1 MKKQNKGLIN
11 AIKQRFFNR
20 FLPIW
25 AVLLFD
31 ITSVFLLFYFTVLLL
46 HNFGDVEFDKIKI
59 LFWALL
65 ASTVYLISFLI
76 FKPYSGILRHTEIKD
91 TIKIFMAT
99 TCSFIILLIIVAIND
114 FLLKSPDWIL
124 QLSIIIIHYV
134 TTLSFL
140 TTSRLLIKII
150 HYYFLIKESEI
161 KCNTLIFG
169 AGSSGLIALKALQ
182 QNKKNQ
188 FKVVAFLDDNKE
200 KVGKKFQDIPI
211 LFPREALN
219 EKYIKK
225 HKIEQVIIA
234 IEKLSLTRKQ
244 KFIDKALLLGLQ
256 IKIVPPIENWINNEL
271 TATQLHEI
279 KIEDL
284 LGRDQIKLNNEII
297 AQEIENSVV
306 MVTGAAGSIG
316 SEIARQIVGYN
327 PAKVILLD
335 QAESP
340 LYELQLDLQNKKKY
354 KLVSDR
360 IVCVVANIKDKT
372 RMEALFCLYKPQ
384 LIYHAAAYKHVP
396 LMENYPYEA
405 LKVNVF
411 GTKTLVDLSLKYNVK
426 KFIMISTDKAV
437 NPTSV
442 MGASKRIAEIYAQS
456 RNNETTRFITT
467 RFGNVLGSNGSVIP
481 IFKKQIASGGPVTI
495 THKDITR
502 FFMTIPEACNLVLEA
517 GTMGKDNEIF
527 IFDMGSPVR
536 IYDLAEKMIR
546 LSGLEPNKDIQIIE
560 TGLRPGEK
568 LYEELLTETE
578 KENMLPT
585 YHPKIM
591 RAKTQKHDI
600 NAISNLFL
608 ELHEALVSCDE
619 TRIVAK
625 MKEIVS
631 EYISNNSSF
640 CSLDK

>member
-1 MKKQNKGLIN
+1 MKKQNKGFIN
-11 AIKQRFFNR
+11 SIKQRFSNR
-20 FLPIW
+20 FLSVW

-31 ITSVFLLFYFTVLLL
+31 VTFVFLLFYFSVLLL
-46 HNFGDVEFDKIKI
+46 SNFEFLEFNKLRT
-59 LFWALL
+59 LFFAL
-65 ASTVYLISFLI
+65 SVSVVYMISFFI
-76 FKPYSGILRHTEIKD
+76 FKPYSGILRHTGLND
-91 TIKIFMAT
+91 AIKIFMAT
-99 TCSFIILLIIVAIND
+99 TCSFIILLMVVAINEF
-114 FLLKSPDWIL
+114 FLKRRDWFPQI
-124 QLSIIIIHYV
+124 SIIIIHYV
-134 TTLSFL
+134 ITLFFL
-140 TTSRLLIKII
+140 IASRFAIRNI
-150 HYYFLIKESEI
+150 YNYFLINENQS

-169 AGSSGLIALKALQ
+169 AGSAGLITLQALR

-188 FKVVAFLDDNKE
+188 CKVVAFLDDNKE
-200 KVGKKFQDIPI
+200 KVGKKLDGTPI
-211 LFPREALN
+211 LLPREALN

-225 HKIEQVIIA
+225 HKIEQLVIA
-234 IEKLSLTRKQ
+234 IQKLDFTRKQ
-244 KFIDKALLLGLQ
+244 KFIDGALLLGLQ

-271 TATQLHEI
+271 TTRQLREI

-284 LGRDQIKLNNEII
+284 LGRDQIELNNKTV
-297 AQEIENSVV
+297 AQEIENNVV

-316 SEIARQIVGYN
+316 SEIVRQILGYN

-340 LYELQLDLQNKKKY
+340 LYELQLDLQDKKKY
-354 KLVSDR
+354 KPVSDR
-360 IVCVVANIKDKT
+360 IVSIVANIKDEI
-372 RMEALFCLYKPQ
+372 RMEAIFCLYKPQ

-411 GTKTLVDLSLKYNVK
+411 GTKTLVDLSLKYSVK
-426 KFIMISTDKAV
+426 KFVMVSTDKAV

-456 RNNETTRFITT
+456 HNCETTRFITT
-467 RFGNVLGSNGSVIP
+467 RFGNVLGSNGSVVP

-495 THKDITR
+495 THKDIKR

-527 IFDMGSPVR
+527 IFDMGAPIR
-536 IYDLAEKMIR
+536 IYDLAERMIR

-560 TGLRPGEK
+560 TGLRAGEK
-568 LYEELLTETE
+568 LYEELLMEE
-578 KENMLPT
+578 ENILPT

-600 NAISNLFL
+600 NSISNLFL
-608 ELHEALVSCDE
+608 ELHEALISCDE
-619 TRIVAK
+619 TYIVTK
-625 MKEIVS
+625 MKEIVP

-640 CSLDK
+640 CSLDKE